1 MALIKCPECK
11 KKISDQCESCPNC
24 GYPIKN
30 SIEAKSDHCVE
41 CVAESNPAEKLNE
54 KTKKKDP
61 KIRKPI
67 NKKVLITLLAAVA
80 MLLIVGG
87 IAGYKALL
95 PRINATKD
103 FKEAVATVEEK
114 NLQLDAAVKESED
127 LILEKQPLLDE
138 SLISALEKAISDA
151 KAAKELDFQ
160 IPNNVEEIIIRTEML
175 YKIDYTPELANLS
188 KKHDAVVTDT
198 TRYQLVNQ
206 PTEAYV
212 IQCLQTI
219 PEIVNISAVTEDN
232 DPNGNLNK
240 AGGYTATVYFAVES
254 INLDKSI
261 YGSTLIE
268 QGTDAG
274 GGIEVYSCVEDAIK
288 RRDYLATFDGGIFA
302 SGTHTVIGTVLVRTS
317 NELTASQQKALEA
330 RIIAA
335 LTYLPN
341 EDAPLNV
348 ETDTSVLAPET
359 DTPKTNNT
367 EVTADTA
374 PEHSTEPTEG
384 ESIANDEPVYASIV
398 GTYQG
403 TEVNMGSVTATFYSD
418 GTLSVVTSS
427 TSFTGTWTQSYNQ
440 AHFTLFES
448 DEFEWTPQDVTV
460 TSNGIDGLW
469 GQFYQRIG

>member
-30 SIEAKSDHCVE
+30 SIETKSDNCVE
-41 CVAESNPAEKLNE
+41 CAAESNPAEKLNK
-54 KTKKKDP
+54 KTKRKDS

-80 MLLIVGG
+80 MILIVGG

-95 PRINATKD
+95 PRINATKG
-103 FKEAVATVEEK
+103 FKEAVATAEEK

-138 SLISALEKAISDA
+138 PLISALENAISDA
-151 KAAKELDFQ
+151 KAVKELDFQ
-160 IPNNVEEIIIRTEML
+160 IPNNVEEIIVRTEEL
-175 YKIDYTPELANLS
+175 YKIDYTTELANLS
-188 KKHDAVVTDT
+188 EKYDAVVTDAK
-198 TRYQLVNQ
+198 RYQLVNQ

-302 SGTHTVIGTVLVRTS
+302 SGTHTVIGTVLVRAS
-317 NELTASQQKALEA
+317 NELTASQQKSLEA
-330 RIIAA
+330 KVIAA
-335 LTYLPN
+335 LTYLPD
-341 EDAPLNV
+341 EDA
-348 ETDTSVLAPET
+348 S
-359 DTPKTNNT
+359 
-367 EVTADTA
+367 
-374 PEHSTEPTEG
+374 
-384 ESIANDEPVYASIV
+384 
-398 GTYQG
+398 
-403 TEVNMGSVTATFYSD
+403 
-418 GTLSVVTSS
+418 
-427 TSFTGTWTQSYNQ
+427 
-440 AHFTLFES
+440 
-448 DEFEWTPQDVTV
+448 
-460 TSNGIDGLW
+460 
-469 GQFYQRIG
+469 